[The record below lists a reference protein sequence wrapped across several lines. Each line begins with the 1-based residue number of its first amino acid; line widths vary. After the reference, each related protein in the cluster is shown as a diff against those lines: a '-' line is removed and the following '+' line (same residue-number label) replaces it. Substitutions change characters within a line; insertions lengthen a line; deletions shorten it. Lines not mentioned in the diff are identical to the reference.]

1 MNSPAPPQQLPVT
14 LGPIETILPS
24 SPTDLSPLY
33 LSQIDQC
40 VAYIVDTVYFYPAT
54 PPAHGVAVADRS
66 DVIPKLRQCLA
77 DILVPYHF
85 MAGRLCLNS
94 QGRLQIDC
102 NRSGALFAA
111 AKSELTM
118 ADLGNVTHPDR
129 AFRSLVLQAT
139 SALKM
144 TDNPLLMMQ
153 VTIFKCGGFTIGFSM
168 NHAVFDGYGA
178 AEFVLNFSSMAR
190 GAGMLVEPK
199 PDRTML
205 KPRDPPQIQFKHPEY
220 LKLSDIPKDS
230 AFTTSEL
237 ADLDFAAIQL
247 SQKHTYKIF
256 SFSGDMLNR
265 LKEAAM
271 SDASLSKCSSFDAIA
286 AHVWQ
291 ARTKAVGM
299 PALAPAKVLFAV
311 DIRSRIQ
318 PPLPKG
324 FVGNAILSGY
334 VSVPAEELQKGSL
347 SDAVRKIQ
355 EATKTITDEYIRSSI
370 DWGAVHGGVPN
381 LPGGIFLSAWW
392 KLPFHLVDFGWGKP
406 SYAGPVVNAMVEF
419 VLLLSNGTQEGL
431 NIYIALEPGHMQ
443 EFEKLIYDF

>member
-1 MNSPAPPQQLPVT
+1 MESAAPQHLPVT
-14 LGPIETILPS
+14 LGPVETILPS

-40 VAYIVDTVYFYPAT
+40 VAYIVDTVYFYPA
-54 PPAHGVAVADRS
+54 PPGSGPADRS
-66 DVIPKLRQCLA
+66 NVVPKLRQCLA

-94 QGRLQIDC
+94 QGRLHIDC
-102 NRSGALFAA
+102 NREGVLFTAA
-111 AKSELTM
+111 SSELTM
-118 ADLGNVTHPDR
+118 AELGNVTHPNP
-129 AFRSLVLQAT
+129 AFRSLVLQAIN
-139 SALKM
+139 ALKM

-153 VTIFKCGGFTIGFSM
+153 VTTFKCGGFSIGFSM
-168 NHAVFDGYGA
+168 NHAVFDGQGA
-178 AEFVLNFSSMAR
+178 AEFVLNFSSLTR
-190 GAGMLVEPK
+190 GAGMLVEPN

-205 KPRDPPQIQFKHPEY
+205 KPREPPQVKFKHPEY
-220 LKLSDIPKDS
+220 LKLLDIPKGT

-247 SQKHTYKIF
+247 SQKHIYKMF
-256 SFSGDMLNR
+256 PFSGDMLNR
-265 LKEAAM
+265 LKDAAM
-271 SDASLSKCSSFDAIA
+271 SEASLEKCSSFDAIA

-291 ARTKAVGM
+291 ARTKAIGM
-299 PALAPAKVLFAV
+299 PASDPAKVLFAV
-311 DIRSRIQ
+311 DIRSRIE

-334 VSVPAEELQKGSL
+334 ASVPAAELQKGSL
-347 SDAVRKIQ
+347 SYAVGKIQ

-370 DWGAVHGGVPN
+370 DWGAEHGGVPN

-431 NIYIALEPGHMQ
+431 NIYIALEPSHMQ